1 MQLGNP
7 SGATADTNNHSNYL
21 IQRPIEALD
30 YNDNRGQ
37 ANWASWD
44 LTSGDA
50 NNAVVRQDSYASDTN
65 LPGNFYHVGSGEY
78 SGSGYDRGHLCPSA
92 DRTDSTNNNDMT
104 FLMSNMMPQAPD
116 NNRVTWADF
125 EDYCRTIADAGNEL
139 LIICGPSGFNGSN
152 ISSSTHVLIPS
163 NTWKVVVIV
172 PLGGGT
178 ALSRITTI
186 TNRVI
191 AIRVPNMNG
200 VSANWSNYVTS
211 AHSIELE
218 TGFNFFTA
226 LPGTI
231 ASAFRAKIDNLVSPP
246 PPSITSFTPTSGNVN
261 TNVVIT
267 GTNFNGTSV
276 VKFNGSNAVFTVDS
290 NTQITTTVP
299 TNATTGTI
307 AVMTPGGTTN
317 SASNFTIGSGGS
329 PDLSLTATH
338 SGNFTQQDVGDTY
351 TIVVTNVG
359 TAGSS
364 GTVTVSNLLGSGL
377 TATAISGTG
386 WSTSLGTLTATR
398 SDTLSAN
405 SAYPAI
411 TVTVNVASNAPA
423 SVTNT
428 TTVSGGGETN
438 TANNTTTDIITVNTF
453 TNGGGGDFTGTL
465 VGWDVNGLTGGS
477 GNYGASPLAPTTG
490 AANLT
495 VVGLTRGTGVAQVGT
510 AAVRAWGG
518 TSFTNLTSANAIGSN
533 QFVTCSIAG
542 QTGYYVSY
550 SSISKFDYRHSATGA
565 TNALVQYQVGSG
577 AFTDIAAIFYP
588 SNTSA
593 GGSIAPIDLSG
604 ITPLQNVGAGTNITF
619 RIVNWGGTSSAGTWY
634 IFDVAN
640 NTNYDFAIDGTV
652 AAVQAYTNPVY
663 KILSFSVS
671 NQTAT
676 FKWESLA
683 TRTYNIECS
692 SDFTNWTI
700 FKSNLL
706 ATGTSYT
713 FTTNVPFGMNFF
725 RIYRTP

>member
-7 SGATADTNNHSNYL
+7 SGATADTNNHDHYL
-21 IQRPIEALD
+21 VQRDVEALD
-30 YNDNRGQ
+30 FSDNLGGPV
-37 ANWASWD
+37 WASWD
-44 LTSGDA
+44 LTAGDVGSA
-50 NNAVVRQDSYASDTN
+50 TRSDNYFTDTT
-65 LPGNFYHVGSGEY
+65 LPPNFYRMTDNDYNGVGTNNFN
-78 SGSGYDRGHLCPSA
+78 RGHLCPSE
-92 DRTDSTNNNDMT
+92 DRTDTDPHNDAV
-104 FLMSNMMPQAPD
+104 FYMSNITPQSAH
-116 NNRVTWADF
+116 NNQGVWATF
-125 EDYCRTIADAGNEL
+125 ENYCRDLTTANEL
-139 LIICGPSGFNGSN
+139 LIICGPSGFGTNKIPSGKAYIGSN
-152 ISSSTHVLIPS
+152 V
-163 NTWKVVVIV
+163 WKIVVVV

-178 ALSRITTI
+178 ALSRITTT

-191 AIRVPNMNG
+191 SMIIPNVTNG
-200 VSANWSNYVTS
+200 LSGNWSNYVTS
-211 AHSIELE
+211 ARQIELE
-218 TGFNFFTA
+218 TGFTFFTA

-246 PPSITSFTPTSGNVN
+246 PPGITSFAPTSGNVN

-276 VKFNGSNAVFTVDS
+276 VKFNGLNAVFIVDS
-290 NTQITTTVP
+290 NTQITATVP

-307 AVMTPGGTTN
+307 SVTTPGGTTN
-317 SASNFTIGSGGS
+317 SASNFIIGSGGT
-329 PDLSLTATH
+329 PDLTLTATH

-351 TIVVTNVG
+351 TIIVTNSG
-359 TAGSS
+359 IASTS
-364 GTVTVSNLLGSGL
+364 GTITVSNVLGSGL

-386 WSTSLGTLTATR
+386 WSTTLGTLTATR
-398 SDTLSAN
+398 SDALSAN

-428 TTVSGGGETN
+428 VTVSGGDETN
-438 TANNTTTDIITVNTF
+438 AANNTATDIITINAF
-453 TNGGGGDFTGTL
+453 TNGGDFTGTL

-652 AAVQAYTNPVY
+652 SAVQAYTNPVY

-692 SDFTNWTI
+692 TDFTNWTI

-706 ATGTSYT
+706 AAGTSYT
-713 FTTNVPFGMNFF
+713 FTTNVPFGSNFF
-725 RIYRTP
+725 RIYRHP